1 MKKLLIINALC
12 LIISAISAQDN
23 PKLKIPEPS
32 PEAAFTQQLGT
43 TEIQVAY
50 ARPLTRGRKIF
61 GELVPFDSLWR
72 TGASDCT
79 TLSFNEDLTIGDKKI
94 KAGKYALFT
103 IPKAN
108 EWTIIINADTSLHGS
123 FGYDAQK
130 DIHRFTVKSQKI
142 AQFYEAFTID
152 VNDMNAK
159 GEGFLNL
166 MWENT
171 MVKIPV
177 KSPFNDNIIAEIN
190 KRLVE
195 NKEQNAELMFQAA
208 NYYYSTNQNLRQAAD
223 FALAAEKLDDSKVN
237 YPNLAQKIL
246 ADLKDY
252 PAALA
257 AAQRAIVL
265 YEKKNNTTAI
275 ATMKKRMGEWQTISG
290 EKPTPMS
297 VETPVAKTETSPKKD
312 AHAGHDMTNKQ
323 EEKKTET
330 KPKTDAHAGHNMSNT
345 EGGKKVETQPKTD
358 AHAGHDMSKMQNP
371 EGNTVDLKTQFAPVL
386 SAYYALKDALV
397 ADNANGA
404 ATNAKALKA
413 ALVNIEM
420 KNWTSKQ
427 RSAYEPLAKK
437 LQTDAQQIS
446 DNASKIAQQRESFET
461 LSNNLFTVTKSLKAH
476 TEPAYLQFCPMAND
490 GKGAYWL
497 SKENKV
503 KNPYYGK
510 SMLTCGSVKETLK

>member
-12 LIISAISAQDN
+12 LIISAISAQDS

-79 TLSFNEDLTIGDKKI
+79 TLSFNEDLTIGDKKL

-103 IPKAN
+103 IPKAT

-177 KSPFNDNIIAEIN
+177 KSPFNDNIIAEIT

-195 NKEQNAELMFQAA
+195 NKEQNADVMFQAA

-275 ATMKKRMGEWQTISG
+275 ATMKKRMAEWQTISG

-297 VETPVAKTETSPKKD
+297 VEKPVAKTETSPKKD
-312 AHAGHDMTNKQ
+312 PHAGHDMMNKP
-323 EEKKTET
+323 EDKKTET
-330 KPKTDAHAGHNMSNT
+330 KLKVENQAPKAQNT
-345 EGGKKVETQPKTD
+345 EGG
-358 AHAGHDMSKMQNP
+358 N
-371 EGNTVDLKTQFAPVL
+371 NTAMLDLKSQFAPVL
-386 SAYYALKDALV
+386 SAYYGLKDALV

-413 ALVNIEM
+413 ALDNIDM
-420 KNWTSKQ
+420 KDWTAKQ

-437 LQTDAQQIS
+437 LQMDAQQIGN
-446 DNASKIAQQRESFET
+446 NASKIAQQRESFET
-461 LSNNLFTVTKSLKAH
+461 LSNNLFTVTKSLKIN